1 MVSIVEQNLRIC
13 SLLSILHWYVTLFSV
28 TLLSLE
34 WPFSP
39 PSYTSYV
46 VAVLILCNTLLAEY
60 ENTLS
65 PTTAAKVSSVH
76 HVRLS
81 MACIAMACDAT
92 GWQKLLWRLECHCS
106 GGASEGKIESN
117 RNDYTIAGTMSVM
130 LLLVK
135 HCVTVSKTLCYC

>member
-1 MVSIVEQNLRIC
+1 MVSIVEQNLCIC
-13 SLLSILHWYVTLFSV
+13 SLLSILHRYVTLFSV
-28 TLLSLE
+28 TLLLLE
-34 WPFSP
+34 WSFSL
-39 PSYTSYV
+39 PSYTKCV

-92 GWQKLLWRLECHCS
+92 GWQKLLWRFECHCS
-106 GGASEGKIESN
+106 GGASEGKIQGK

-135 HCVTVSKTLCYC
+135 HCVTVSKTLCY

>member
-1 MVSIVEQNLRIC
+1 MVSTVEQNLCIC
-13 SLLSILHWYVTLFSV
+13 SLLSILHRYVTLLSV
-28 TLLSLE
+28 TQLSLE
-34 WPFSP
+34 WPFSL

-81 MACIAMACDAT
+81 MACIAMACNAT

-106 GGASEGKIESN
+106 GGASEGKIQGNS
-117 RNDYTIAGTMSVM
+117 NDYTITGTMSVM

-135 HCVTVSKTLCYC
+135 HCVTVSKTLCY